1 MSNQYDEQREQ
12 LELQAEQRRLQLEA
26 QRLANAQWNAGLSR
40 VIAALY
46 SLVGALEI
54 LLAFR
59 FGLRLFG
66 ANTENQFARF
76 IYTLSDPFVAPFST
90 LFISPTSADA
100 TNIFDVNLLVAITS
114 YGVLGLIVCSLIW
127 RIWSR

>member
-1 MSNQYDEQREQ
+1 MSNRYDEQREE
-12 LELQAEQRRLQLEA
+12 LEFQAEQRRLQLEEK
-26 QRLANAQWNAGLSR
+26 RIANAQWNAGLSR
-40 VIAALY
+40 VVTAIY
-46 SLVGALEI
+46 SLVGALEV

-66 ANTENQFARF
+66 ANPENPFAQF
-76 IYTLSDPFVAPFST
+76 IYTFSAPFIAPFST

-100 TNIFDVNLLVAITS
+100 THIFDVNILVAMIA
-114 YGVLGLIVCSLIW
+114 YGVVGLVIGTLIW